1 MPFHILKELLN
12 LNQLTFFERRK
23 IKKKSANHQ
32 IFLQQ
37 FLEIIAF
44 KSKLKLIINII
55 KESKSN

>member
-12 LNQLTFFERRK
+12 LNQLTFVEHRK
-23 IKKKSANHQ
+23 IKKKSANYQ
-32 IFLQQ
+32 LFLQL
-37 FLEIIAF
+37 FLKIIAF